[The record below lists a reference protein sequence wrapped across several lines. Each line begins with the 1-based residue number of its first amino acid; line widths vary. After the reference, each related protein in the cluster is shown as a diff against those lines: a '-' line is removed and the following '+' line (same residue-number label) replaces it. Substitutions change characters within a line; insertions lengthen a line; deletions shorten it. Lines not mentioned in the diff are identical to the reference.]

1 MAFQGEGRVGSAQ
14 SNTIRVIGNV
24 TENQMGFWK
33 IKEDK
38 VSVYLPFSF
47 SLTQP
52 FTSLGLSAPTG
63 HFPEH

>member
-1 MAFQGEGRVGSAQ
+1 MAFQGEGRVGSAK
-14 SNTIRVIGNV
+14 SNTISVIGNV

-52 FTSLGLSAPTG
+52 FNSLGLSAPTG
-63 HFPEH
+63 SFLEH

>member
-1 MAFQGEGRVGSAQ
+1 MAFHGEGRVGGAL
-14 SNTIRVIGNV
+14 SNTIRVVANV

-38 VSVYLPFSF
+38 VSVYLPFCLSF
-47 SLTQP
+47 TQR
-52 FTSLGLSAPTG
+52 FTPLGLSAPIG